1 MRCGNPCGHA
11 WHCLRQPRAHG
22 ASGVPRI
29 IAQLV
34 ASAIVAEVTI
44 VEEYA
49 LPDRGYFRA
58 RLNLSN
64 RDFLEVAEYFVV
76 ESGYCITQRYRY
88 QWMDEQQGVLKK
100 RWDNVEHFP
109 DLPNFPYHV
118 HIGAE
123 EHVESG
129 QSMSIIELIALI
141 EQEQG
146 RSDLA

>member
-1 MRCGNPCGHA
+1 ME
-11 WHCLRQPRAHG
+11 PREYLAEIT
-22 ASGVPRI
+22 AK
-29 IAQLV
+29 LV

-58 RLNLSN
+58 RLSLSN

-76 ESGYCITQRYRY
+76 ESGHCVTRRYRY

-109 DLPNFPYHV
+109 DLPNFPHHV

-123 EHVESG
+123 EHVEPG

-141 EQEQG
+141 ELEFG
-146 RSDLA
+146 SSTAS